1 MFFSRCR
8 TADFELWQVSF
19 AGHEDSN
26 GIEVPSRFDAHNQTQ
41 VTRTK
46 LGDDL
51 IGVTQ
56 ARDGKT
62 YIFITDPANHTAAG
76 QGLGPDHAVIDALW

>member
-1 MFFSRCR
+1 MFFSRCQ

-19 AGHEDSN
+19 AGHEDSS
-26 GIEVPSRFDAHNQTQ
+26 GIEVPSRFDKNN
-41 VTRTK
+41 
-46 LGDDL
+46 LPGNYPYDF

-76 QGLGPDHAVIDALW
+76 EGLDHAGCSHAVIDALW